1 MQATR
6 SSGGTDPVWDIVCP
20 FWHDHV
26 RQTAG
31 CLKCTTARDS
41 PEARTAYKKQG
52 VNGRGS
58 NPGEKDACCLYTHSI
73 DPRRLAEKAM
83 DAHPEQ
89 PFTSRTLVPLAKRFM
104 KDNMRASPLGT
115 PHPGRSKHNY
125 QASMPL

>member
-1 MQATR
+1 MQADFAAD
-6 SSGGTDPVWDIVCP
+6 GTDPAWGTVCP
-20 FWHDHV
+20 FWRDHV
-26 RQTAG
+26 RQTPN
-31 CLKCTTARDS
+31 CPKCAITRASPTAR
-41 PEARTAYKKQG
+41 EAYTTQG
-52 VNGRGS
+52 VDGRRS
-58 NPGEKDACCLYTHSI
+58 NPNRKDACCLYSHSI